1 MPQNST
7 RSIISAGESL
17 RSEGTPSVHSIAQ
30 LYGRQLSSIENRGSS
45 RYNVKHKATGN
56 GEQRQDYDID
66 TKKSEYLLNL
76 MIARQNELRN
86 ELMVK
91 KYRDNIVCAASVVG
105 NDDDDDGRGQRN
117 VKEEDVDCQQ
127 HHSGKERIRGDVHS
141 RRREPKVKSK
151 KTVETQVHRQRRRAD
166 RELGLDSLGIRE
178 NGKESEKPAMKHTK
192 SRKIAAQTTSKE
204 RNHRPE
210 IRNERRSRKD
220 SLKRSGKN
228 VSEKYSVKDHINKI
242 EVNSKQSSDYTP
254 TVVASYGSKKT
265 ASGASNKLPIH
276 ANEKEERNQ
285 NYFHE
290 FDDFSPQHRAT
301 RGLPVTKLNPYKNYA
316 KSMEEKAA
324 KILKERSK
332 DNAKYHTQKSNSAF
346 SKPARIQ
353 TTILEYNEDIAIIKP
368 KAIRPKRAEVRG
380 TLSSFDA
387 LSFTFLLYLMIAL
400 I

>member
-30 LYGRQLSSIENRGSS
+30 LYGGQLSSIENRGSS
-45 RYNVKHKATGN
+45 RYNVKHKATGS
-56 GEQRQDYDID
+56 GQERQDYDID

-91 KYRDNIVCAASVVG
+91 KYRDNITCAASVVG
-105 NDDDDDGRGQRN
+105 NDDDDDNDDGRGQRN
-117 VKEEDVDCQQ
+117 VEEEDVDCHK
-127 HHSGKERIRGDVHS
+127 HHSGKEPIRGDVHS
-141 RRREPKVKSK
+141 RRREPKGKSK
-151 KTVETQVHRQRRRAD
+151 NTVGKQVRRQRRSAD
-166 RELGLDSLGIRE
+166 RELGLDFLGIRE

-204 RNHRPE
+204 RNHPPE

-220 SLKRSGKN
+220 SVRRSKKII
-228 VSEKYSVKDHINKI
+228 SEKYSVKDHINKI

-265 ASGASNKLPIH
+265 TSGASNKLPVRG
-276 ANEKEERNQ
+276 NEKEKCNQ

-332 DNAKYHTQKSNSAF
+332 DNTKYHKQKSNSAF

-380 TLSSFDA
+380 ILSFFDA
-387 LSFTFLLYLMIAL
+387 LSFTFYHI
-400 I
+400 